1 MASYEMEDDAPQAE
15 SQGKKKISFRFCR
28 ECSNMLYPREDHIN
42 NKLMFN
48 CRMCN
53 YSENADVTC
62 IYRNALKEEIAETA
76 GNTDDVEDD
85 PTVGADDDDDEL
97 PDYNYD
103 SAMDMEDVYAEEEVP
118 EMCTL
123 CGKEILCPTCGRPS
137 ANMIALETDD
147 PDDAQDV
154 QTEEE
159 KVEDERRE
167 RALSGAGLQH
177 LLTVP
182 ERITND
188 VVVSSPMDS
197 DSPEETSES
206 GVSSPIVSEQ

>member
-1 MASYEMEDDAPQAE
+1 MASYEMEDDAPPTE

-85 PTVGADDDDDEL
+85 PTVGADDDDEL

-147 PDDAQDV
+147 PDDAEDV

-167 RALSGAGLQH
+167 RALSGAGL
-177 LLTVP
+177 V
-182 ERITND
+182 R
-188 VVVSSPMDS
+188 S
-197 DSPEETSES
+197 
-206 GVSSPIVSEQ
+206 